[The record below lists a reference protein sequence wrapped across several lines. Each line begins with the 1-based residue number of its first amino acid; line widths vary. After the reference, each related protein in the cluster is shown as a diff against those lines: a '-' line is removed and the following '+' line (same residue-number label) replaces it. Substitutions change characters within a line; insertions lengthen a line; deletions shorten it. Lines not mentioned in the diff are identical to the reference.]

1 MNIKN
6 LSMEEL
12 QALRKDTEKK
22 ISSLNNYQMA
32 RKIQLNSLFGALG

>member
-1 MNIKN
+1 MNLEN

-12 QALRKDTEKK
+12 QALRKDLTKK

>member
-1 MNIKN
+1 MNLKN

-12 QALRKDTEKK
+12 QALRKDYDKK
-22 ISSLNNYQMA
+22 ISSLNNFQMA

>member
-1 MNIKN
+1 MNLKN

-12 QALRKDTEKK
+12 QALRKDLGKK
-22 ISSLNNYQMA
+22 ISSLNNFQMA